1 MPPFEI
7 EARAKALD
15 RQALAGDMGD
25 QGWHILPRLLAPET
39 CLALRKTYPD
49 DARYRSTV
57 TMQRH
62 GFGRG
67 EYRYFRYP
75 LPDIVA
81 TLRSAFYAPL
91 ADLANRWS
99 ADMGKASVYPGDHPT
114 FLAQCALAGQP
125 RPTPLILRYGAGD
138 YNCLHQDLYGAVHFP
153 FQIAVLLSQPGQE
166 FSGGEFVITE
176 QRPRMQSRPHV
187 LPLQQGD
194 AVIFAVDEAPRAGT
208 RGIYRVKLRH
218 GVSEIRAGERFT
230 LGIIFHDAA

>member
-1 MPPFEI
+1 MLL
-7 EARAKALD
+7 ANRAAMLD
-15 RQALAGDMGD
+15 QTALAQNMEEK
-25 QGWHILPRLLAPET
+25 GWHILPRLLGRDECA
-39 CLALRKTYPD
+39 ALRSAYGD

-57 TMQRH
+57 VMQRH

-67 EYRYFRYP
+67 EYRYFRHP
-75 LPDIVA
+75 LPDPIA
-81 TLRSAFYAPL
+81 ALRAGFYPAL
-91 ADLANRWS
+91 AVLANQW
-99 ADMGKASVYPGDHPT
+99 AAKLGQPTPYPAEHAT
-114 FLAQCALAGQP
+114 FLAQCALAGQS

-153 FQIAVLLSQPGQE
+153 LQVAILLSQPGTDFE
-166 FSGGEFVITE
+166 GGEFVISE

-194 AVIFAVDEAPRAGT
+194 ALIFAVNQAPRTGT

-218 GVSEIRAGERFT
+218 GVSEIRRGERFT